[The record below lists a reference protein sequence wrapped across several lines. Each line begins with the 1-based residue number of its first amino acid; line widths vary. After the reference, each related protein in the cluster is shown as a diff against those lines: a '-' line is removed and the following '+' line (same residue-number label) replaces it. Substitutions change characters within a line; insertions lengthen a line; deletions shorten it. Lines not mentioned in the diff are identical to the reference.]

1 MIRKITNF
9 IGLVVFFLIRTY
21 FFSSDIETSC
31 ENVRNRFTVNR
42 ATLFQNA
49 MRTLSQ
55 QKSRIMKL
63 HCTVEGLMSKK
74 VSRSSDISDSRHDLK
89 R

>member
-1 MIRKITNF
+1 MIRKVTDF
-9 IGLVVFFLIRTY
+9 IGLVFFLIRTY

-63 HCTVEGLMSKK
+63 HCTVECLMSKK

>member
-9 IGLVVFFLIRTY
+9 IGLVFFLIRTY